1 MRDSSPVRRDRCPAG
16 CALHGDGKLMADSRD
31 SEIETTKASAQLP
44 GLDIEIVHRQS
55 PNNEWEQVSINIRAM
70 PSFEGLGRSFEMADP
85 LTLWMQAAQLMWM
98 PWLLTAQTMML
109 PDSLPRALTTR
120 QAELVRLLM
129 AASPQSARRQT

>member
-1 MRDSSPVRRDRCPAG
+1 
-16 CALHGDGKLMADSRD
+16 MADSRD

-129 AASPQSARRQT
+129 AASPQVGAPPDLS